1 MGRTLFL
8 ALLAALPAASVLAKP
23 TASSSSAAAR
33 KALVDDYCVSC
44 HNDDMRIGN
53 FSLETVDL
61 TDPGSYAEPLEKVA
75 LKLRAGMMPP
85 AGMPRPEPA
94 DLEAFIEDVEASID
108 ADAAENPHPGR
119 PVLHRLNRTEY
130 KNSIRDLLALDVNV
144 QSLLPPDDMSQG
156 YDNMSDVLTVSPT
169 LLDGYIRAAG
179 KLSRL
184 AVGDPGAAPAVET
197 YVVPQAISQL
207 RHVEGA
213 PFGTRGGLVVR
224 HHFPADADYVIV
236 VAFYHRSL
244 GEIFGDNKP
253 AEGEQVEVAVNG
265 QRVAIFDIDRKMKET
280 ESLRTPPIR
289 IQAGPQTISAAFVQ
303 RLEGPVQDFVMP
315 FERALADLSTGN
327 VAGLTGLPHLKTL
340 GIDGPYDATGV
351 SETESRRR
359 IFTCRPGNDSEEDPC
374 AREIFWNL
382 ARRAFRRPA
391 NEGDLER
398 LMPLFES
405 ARGRQN
411 FDAGITAGL
420 QAILADPEF
429 LFRFER
435 TPRYTAPGENHRVS
449 DMELA
454 SRLSFFLWSSAP
466 DDELITLAGE
476 GKLGEPAVLERQV
489 RRMLRDPRAEALSTS
504 FATHWLHLQNLEDA
518 HPDVYLFPDW
528 DYNLTVSMRRETELL
543 FDSIVREDR
552 SVFDLLT
559 ADYTF
564 VDERLAK
571 HYRIPNVIGNRFRR
585 VSVADENRR
594 GLLGQGSI
602 LTLTSLANRTSP
614 VIRGAWILDVLLGTP
629 APRPP
634 ANVPPLKENEIGG
647 KHLSVRERLEE
658 HRANPACSAC
668 HAIMDPLGYSL
679 ENFDAVGAWRFKDSG
694 FDIEP
699 SGELFDGTLVNGP
712 GGLQSYLLRSETLYL
727 RNFTKHLLMYALGR
741 VLQHHDM
748 PTVRGIAREAAGND
762 HRFSSIVLGIVNS
775 APFQF
780 RRAESFEAA
789 TDAVNQNEQAADES
803 IRSLRERSVRL
814 RAKHFGETAPEPDP
828 PAPGFSG
835 SAEARR
841 AEAEGR
847 RREPG
852 APPSAASLRA
862 EDRANE
868 RERAL
873 MHASERTVA
882 VGQAPRH

>member
-1 MGRTLFL
+1 MGRTRFF
-8 ALLAALPAASVLAKP
+8 ALLAVLPAASALAKP
-23 TASSSSAAAR
+23 SAPSSSAVAR
-33 KALVDDYCVSC
+33 KALVDDYCVTC
-44 HNDDMRIGN
+44 HNDDMRLGN

-61 TDPGSYAEPLEKVA
+61 TAPGSHAEPLEKVA

-85 AGMPRPEPA
+85 SGMPRPEPA
-94 DLEAFIEDVEASID
+94 DLEAFIADIESSID
-108 ADAAENPHPGR
+108 AEAAENPQPGR

-130 KNSIRDLLALDVNV
+130 KSSIRDLLALDVNV

-224 HHFPADADYVIV
+224 HHFPADAEYVIV

-253 AEGEQVEVAVNG
+253 AEGEQVEIALNG
-265 QRVAIFDIDRKMKET
+265 ERVAIFDIDREMRET
-280 ESLRTPPIR
+280 DSLRTPPVR
-289 IQAGPQTISAAFVQ
+289 IKAGPQTISAAFVQ
-303 RLEGPVQDFVMP
+303 RFEGPVQDFVMP

-327 VAGLTGLPHLKTL
+327 VSGLTGLPHVKTL
-340 GIDGPYDATGV
+340 GIDGPYNATGV
-351 SETESRRR
+351 SDTESRRK
-359 IFTCRPGNDSEEDPC
+359 IFTCHTEEAPC
-374 AREIFWNL
+374 AREIFSNL
-382 ARRAFRRPA
+382 ARRAFRRPVT
-391 NEGDLER
+391 EGDLER
-398 LMPLFES
+398 LMPLYES
-405 ARGRQN
+405 ARSQKD
-411 FDAGITAGL
+411 FDSGITAGL

-435 TPRYTAPGENHRVS
+435 TPKDAAPGENYRVS
-449 DMELA
+449 DLELA

-466 DDELITLAGE
+466 DDELITLASE
-476 GKLGEPAVLERQV
+476 GKLSDPAVVEQQV
-489 RRMLRDPRAEALSTS
+489 RRMLRDPRAEALATS

-518 HPDVYLFPDW
+518 HPDVFLFPDW

-552 SVFDLLT
+552 SVFELLT

-571 HYRIPNVIGNRFRR
+571 HYGIPNIIGNRFRR
-585 VSVADENRR
+585 VPVADENRR

-634 ANVPPLKENEIGG
+634 ANVPPLKENETGG
-647 KHLSVRERLEE
+647 THLSVRERLEE

-694 FDIEP
+694 IDIEP
-699 SGELFDGTLVNGP
+699 SGTLFDGTEVNGP
-712 GGLQSYLLRSETLYL
+712 DGLRSYLLGSETLYL

-741 VLQHHDM
+741 VVQHYDM
-748 PTVRGIAREAAGND
+748 PTVRTIAREAAEND
-762 HRFSSIVLGIVNS
+762 HRFSSIVLGIVKS

-780 RRAESFEAA
+780 RKVESFEAA
-789 TDAVNQNEQAADES
+789 TD
-803 IRSLRERSVRL
+803 SV
-814 RAKHFGETAPEPDP
+814 AP
-828 PAPGFSG
+828 
-835 SAEARR
+835 
-841 AEAEGR
+841 
-847 RREPG
+847 
-852 APPSAASLRA
+852 
-862 EDRANE
+862 N
-868 RERAL
+868 
-873 MHASERTVA
+873 H
-882 VGQAPRH
+882 